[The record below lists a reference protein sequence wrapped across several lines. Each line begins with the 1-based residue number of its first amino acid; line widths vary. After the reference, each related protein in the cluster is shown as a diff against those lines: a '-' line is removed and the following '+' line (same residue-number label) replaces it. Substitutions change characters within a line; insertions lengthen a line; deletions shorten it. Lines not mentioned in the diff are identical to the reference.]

1 MSEPRSLDFLC
12 IGAPKAGTTSLFH
25 YLRAQQGVFMPAIKE
40 APYFCD
46 DHWFAEG
53 WTAFWNEYFQ
63 EAADHD
69 LVGKVTPQ
77 YMGDLR
83 VAGRIAAE
91 MPDVKILCILRNP
104 IDRAFSDYRMRR
116 RVGKEDRSFD
126 EVVDSQ
132 SREEELRRA
141 RAYRNGRDRPTDA
154 YLARSEY
161 GRLLEEFRTRF
172 GIRRILVV
180 FSEHLKSDP
189 DTEVQRALHHI
200 GSQAPLETSALH
212 KTFHVG
218 GDELRF
224 KGLPERLRAI
234 PPLRMVWHLI
244 PSTIR
249 KDVFVRFKYDWNI
262 KKKRTSMSKETRSR
276 LVEFFADDVS
286 FLETTWSLEVPWREF
301 SVSSR

>member
-1 MSEPRSLDFLC
+1 MAEPRPLDFLC

-25 YLRAQQGVFMPAIKE
+25 YLRGQQGVFMPAIKE

-46 DHWFAEG
+46 DDRFAGG
-53 WTAFWNEYFQ
+53 WAAFWNEYLQ
-63 EAADHD
+63 GAADDD

-83 VAGRIAAE
+83 VARRIEAE
-91 MPDVKILCILRNP
+91 MPDVRLFCILRNP

-116 RVGKEDRSFD
+116 RVGKEERTFD
-126 EVVDSQ
+126 EVVESQ
-132 SREEELRRA
+132 SRAEELRRA

-161 GRLLEEFRTRF
+161 GRLLEEFRTRI
-172 GIRRILVV
+172 GEGRMLVL
-180 FSEHLKSDP
+180 FSEHLKRDP
-189 DTEVQRALHHI
+189 DTEVRRVLRHI
-200 GSQAPLETSALH
+200 GSEAPLETSALH

-234 PPLRMVWHLI
+234 PPLRLAWHLI
-244 PSTIR
+244 PSTVR
-249 KDVFVRFKYDWNI
+249 KNLFVRYKYDWNI
-262 KKKRTSMSKETRSR
+262 KKKQTSMSEKTRSR

-286 FLETTWSLEVPWREF
+286 FLERTWSLEVPWREF
-301 SVSSR
+301 RVSSR